1 MVCSRSSNISR
12 GKSTRKGKN
21 RKAKSCIIL
30 VLCYGHIPMGGG
42 QFATN
47 WFIQKIKKKQLQMKN
62 CIRQRV
68 FSSLKCKES
77 IKNGLEALQRLL
89 RIEKS
94 TAKVTYQEIDFFLKG
109 MNNSN

>member
-1 MVCSRSSNISR
+1 
-12 GKSTRKGKN
+12 
-21 RKAKSCIIL
+21 
-30 VLCYGHIPMGGG
+30 
-42 QFATN
+42 
-47 WFIQKIKKKQLQMKN
+47 MKN